1 MQDFVIAATRQTPA
15 IELRAA
21 ENRLRI
27 AGEAYPENAVS
38 FFEPVLKAVGEHLAL
53 ARPETFEAEFELR
66 YLNSASTKMVFK
78 LAGLLD
84 QAAAKGRPV
93 HVRFLV
99 LEDDEILQ
107 DLGADMRAD
116 YTWVDFEFVEMSL

>member
-1 MQDFVIAATRQTPA
+1 MQNLSIPATRQTPA
-15 IELRAA
+15 VELNVA
-21 ENRLRI
+21 EHRLRI

-38 FFEPVLKAVGEHLAL
+38 FFEPVLKALASYIAQGATQPL
-53 ARPETFEAEFELR
+53 EVEFELR

-93 HVRFLV
+93 HLRFLV
-99 LEDDEILQ
+99 LEYDEILQ
-107 DLGADMRAD
+107 DLGADMKAD
-116 YTWVDFEFVEMSL
+116 YTWLDFEFVEAAL